1 MNRKLSLKILLVL
14 SGLLFTAAIYPLILF
29 WRSEPALAMM
39 LSLYV
44 PLGIFMLLAARNP
57 SKNRSV
63 ILYAG
68 WANIAHA
75 AVMGVQRLRNV
86 IPHRE
91 LAGVVVF
98 ILIGI
103 ALIAL
108 APKGQAAERASRAA
122 A

>member
-108 APKGQAAERASRAA
+108 APKGQAAERASTAA